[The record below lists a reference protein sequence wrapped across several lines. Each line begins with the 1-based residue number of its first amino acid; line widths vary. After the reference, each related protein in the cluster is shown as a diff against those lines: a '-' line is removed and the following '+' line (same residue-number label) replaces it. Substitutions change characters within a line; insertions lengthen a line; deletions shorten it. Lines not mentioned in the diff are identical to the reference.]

1 MDLMSGIDSVLDS
14 GAVQSAVDVGT
25 SSSLWDG
32 VTNFATDAFTWIND
46 NPTAANMIGGVAL
59 GAAQGYMQDKQ
70 AKDQRAFEREMYDK
84 KREDRYAK
92 PGEIGN
98 YGSHRNAIAG
108 SKGLISG
115 GMITEGG

>member
-1 MDLMSGIDSVLDS
+1 MDWSSVGDAL
-14 GAVQSAVDVGT
+14 SAGFDTVSKYATKAFDWMGENPEA
-25 SSSLWDG
+25 
-32 VTNFATDAFTWIND
+32 TNL
-46 NPTAANMIGGVAL
+46 IGGVAL
-59 GAAQGYMQDKQ
+59 GAAQGYMADKQ

-108 SKGLISG
+108 KGLISG
-115 GMITEGG
+115 GMITGEE